1 MLNIARKTFVSLR
14 YRNFRLFLIGQS
26 ISLIGTW
33 MQSIGQAWL
42 ILKLTNSPFLL
53 GLIGAAQYMPI
64 LVLSMFAGS
73 IVDRFPKRY
82 IIILTQTVMAILAI
96 VLWILT
102 ATGIVTYWHIF
113 ILASLLGLAT
123 SLDVPA
129 RQAFMINLVG
139 RDTLMN
145 AIALNSANFNLARLI
160 GPAIAG
166 LLIAKVGISTTFLLN
181 GISFIPVIIGLFM
194 IDIDGLPG
202 ISKKKNVMEDVKEG
216 LLYIKNNRIIFNVV
230 MLMLIVSLFALNFNV
245 VVPIYS
251 KYVFHNNPEIFGVLM
266 SSLGVGSIIGAILV
280 AFRSG
285 RNPNP
290 VFLILGAV
298 ILSAFQMVMAF
309 VTGLYI
315 AMVVLFLIGF
325 GSIIFTALTN
335 TTIQLN
341 TPDELKGR
349 AMSVYSLVFMGVT
362 PIGNLFIGGIAD
374 VIGVRTSIF
383 IGGLLG
389 VAPALYYLRKFLNP
403 KNAFEKQGSRGSKF

>member
-1 MLNIARKTFVSLR
+1 MLNTLRKIFASLR
-14 YRNFRLFLIGQS
+14 YRNFRLFWIGQA

-42 ILKLTNSPFLL
+42 ILKLTDSPFLL
-53 GLIGAAQYMPI
+53 GLIGAAQYTPI
-64 LVLSMFAGS
+64 LVLSVFAGS

-82 IIILTQTVMAILAI
+82 LIILTQTVMALLAF
-96 VLWILT
+96 VLWVLT
-102 ATGIVTYWHIF
+102 AKGIVNYWHVF

-145 AIALNSANFNLARLI
+145 AIALNSTTFNIARLI

-181 GISFIPVIIGLFM
+181 GISFIPVIIGLLM

-202 ISKKKNVMEDVKEG
+202 RSGKKNVMEDIKEG
-216 LLYIKNNRIIFNVV
+216 LLYIKNNTVVFNVL
-230 MLMLIVSLFALNFNV
+230 MLMLMVSLFAINFNV
-245 VVPIYS
+245 VVPVYA
-251 KYVFHNNPEIFGVLM
+251 KYVFHNNPEIFGFLM
-266 SSLGVGSIIGAILV
+266 SSLGVGSIVGAILV
-280 AFRSG
+280 ALRSG
-285 RNPNP
+285 RSPNP

-298 ILSAFQMVMAF
+298 MLSGFQMVMAF
-309 VTGLYI
+309 VTGLST
-315 AMVVLFLIGF
+315 AMSVLFFIGF
-325 GSIIFTALTN
+325 GSIIFTALSN

-389 VAPALYYLRKFLNP
+389 IVPALYYLRKFYAKP
-403 KNAFEKQGSRGSKF
+403 R

>member
-1 MLNIARKTFVSLR
+1 MPNIVRKIFASLR
-14 YRNFRLFLIGQS
+14 YRNFRLFWIGQA

-42 ILKLTNSPFLL
+42 ILKITNSPFLL

-64 LVLSMFAGS
+64 LVLSVFAGS

-82 IIILTQTVMAILAI
+82 LIIMTQTVMALLALILW
-96 VLWILT
+96 VLT
-102 ATGIVTYWHIF
+102 AKGIVTYWHIF
-113 ILASLLGLAT
+113 ILAAFLGLAT

-139 RDTLMN
+139 RDSLMN
-145 AIALNSANFNLARLI
+145 AIALNSTTFNVARLI

-166 LLIAKVGISTTFLLN
+166 LLIAKVGIATTFLLN

-202 ISKKKNVMEDVKEG
+202 RSGKKNVLEDVKEG
-216 LLYIKNNRIIFNVV
+216 LVYIKNNSAVFNVL
-230 MLMLIVSLFALNFNV
+230 MLMLIVSLFAINFNV
-245 VVPIYS
+245 VVPVYS
-251 KYVFHNNPEIFGVLM
+251 KYVFHNNPEIFGFLM
-266 SSLGVGSIIGAILV
+266 SSLGVGSIVGAILV
-280 AFRSG
+280 AMGSSRS
-285 RNPNP
+285 PNP
-290 VFLILGAV
+290 VFLVMGGV
-298 ILSAFQMVMAF
+298 ILSVFQMVIAF
-309 VTGLYI
+309 VTGLYP
-315 AMVVLFLIGF
+315 AMIVLFLIGF
-325 GSIIFTALTN
+325 GAIIFTALSN

-362 PIGNLFIGGIAD
+362 PVGNLFIGGIAD
-374 VIGVRTSIF
+374 GIGVKTSIF

-389 VAPALYYLRKFLNP
+389 LVPSLYYLRKFL
-403 KNAFEKQGSRGSKF
+403 KLKK

>member
-1 MLNIARKTFVSLR
+1 MLNALRKIFASLR
-14 YRNFRLFLIGQS
+14 YRNFRLFWTGQA

-53 GLIGAAQYMPI
+53 GLIGAAQYTPI
-64 LVLSMFAGS
+64 LVLSVFAGS

-82 IIILTQTVMAILAI
+82 LIILTQTVMALLAFA
-96 VLWILT
+96 LWILT
-102 ATGIVTYWHIF
+102 AYGVVNYWHIF
-113 ILASLLGLAT
+113 ILAFLLGLAT

-145 AIALNSANFNLARLI
+145 AIALNSTTFNVARLI
-160 GPAIAG
+160 GPAVAG
-166 LLIAKVGISTTFLLN
+166 LLIAKVGIATTFLLN
-181 GISFIPVIIGLFM
+181 GISFLPVIIGLIL

-202 ISKKKNVMEDVKEG
+202 RSGRKNVMEDIGEG
-216 LLYIKNNRIIFNVV
+216 LVYIKNNAVVFNVL
-230 MLMLIVSLFALNFNV
+230 MLMLMVSLFAINFNV
-245 VVPIYS
+245 VVPVYA
-251 KYVFHNNPEIFGVLM
+251 KYVFHNDPEIFGFLM

-280 AFRSG
+280 ALRSG
-285 RNPNP
+285 RSPNLII
-290 VFLILGAV
+290 LILGAV
-298 ILSAFQMVMAF
+298 ILSGFQMVMAF
-309 VTGLYI
+309 VTGLYP
-315 AMVVLFLIGF
+315 AMFVLFFIGF
-325 GSIIFTALTN
+325 GSIIFTALSN

-349 AMSVYSLVFMGVT
+349 AMSVYSLVFMGIT

-389 VAPALYYLRKFLNP
+389 LVPALYYLRKFYAPPVRKSGNV
-403 KNAFEKQGSRGSKF
+403 

>member
-1 MLNIARKTFVSLR
+1 MLNTLRKIFASLR
-14 YRNFRLFLIGQS
+14 YRNFRLFWIGQA

-42 ILKLTNSPFLL
+42 ILKLTDSPFLL
-53 GLIGAAQYMPI
+53 GLIGAAQYTPI
-64 LVLSMFAGS
+64 LVLSVFAGS

-82 IIILTQTVMAILAI
+82 LIILTQTVMALLAF
-96 VLWILT
+96 VLWVLT
-102 ATGIVTYWHIF
+102 AKGIVNYWHVF

-145 AIALNSANFNLARLI
+145 AIALNSTTFNIARLI

-181 GISFIPVIIGLFM
+181 GISFIPVIIGLLM

-202 ISKKKNVMEDVKEG
+202 RSGKKNVMEDIKEG
-216 LLYIKNNRIIFNVV
+216 LLYIKNNAVVFNVL
-230 MLMLIVSLFALNFNV
+230 MLMLMVSLFAINFNV
-245 VVPIYS
+245 VVPVYA
-251 KYVFHNNPEIFGVLM
+251 KYVFHNNPEIFGFLM
-266 SSLGVGSIIGAILV
+266 SSLGVGSILGAILV
-280 AFRSG
+280 ALRSG
-285 RNPNP
+285 RSPNP

-298 ILSAFQMVMAF
+298 ILSGFQMVMAF
-309 VTGLYI
+309 VTGLYT
-315 AMVVLFLIGF
+315 AMFVLFFIGF
-325 GSIIFTALTN
+325 GSIIFTALSN

-389 VAPALYYLRKFLNP
+389 LVPALYYLRKFYAKP
-403 KNAFEKQGSRGSKF
+403 R

>member
-1 MLNIARKTFVSLR
+1 MLNTLRKIFASLR
-14 YRNFRLFLIGQS
+14 YRNFRLFWIGQA

-42 ILKLTNSPFLL
+42 ILKLTDSPFLL
-53 GLIGAAQYMPI
+53 GLIGAAQYTPI
-64 LVLSMFAGS
+64 LVLSVFAGS

-82 IIILTQTVMAILAI
+82 LIILTQTVMALLAFA
-96 VLWILT
+96 LWILT
-102 ATGIVTYWHIF
+102 AKGIVNYWHVF

-145 AIALNSANFNLARLI
+145 AIALNSTTFNVARLI

-166 LLIAKVGISTTFLLN
+166 LLIAKVGIATTFLLN
-181 GISFIPVIIGLFM
+181 GISFIPVILGLIM

-202 ISKKKNVMEDVKEG
+202 RSGRKNVMEDIKEG
-216 LLYIKNNRIIFNVV
+216 LLYIKNNAVVFNVL
-230 MLMLIVSLFALNFNV
+230 MLMLLVSLFAINFNV
-245 VVPIYS
+245 VVPVYA
-251 KYVFHNNPEIFGVLM
+251 KYVFHSNPEIFGFLM
-266 SSLGVGSIIGAILV
+266 SSLGVGSILGAILV
-280 AFRSG
+280 ALRSG
-285 RNPNP
+285 RSPNL

-298 ILSAFQMVMAF
+298 MLSGFQMVMAF
-309 VTGLYI
+309 VTGLYP
-315 AMVVLFLIGF
+315 AMFVLFLIGF
-325 GSIIFTALTN
+325 GSIIFTALSN
-335 TTIQLN
+335 TTLQLK

-349 AMSVYSLVFMGVT
+349 VMSVYSLVFMGVT

-374 VIGVRTSIF
+374 AIGVRTSIF

-389 VAPALYYLRKFLNP
+389 LVPALYYLRKFYVNLVR
-403 KNAFEKQGSRGSKF
+403 KSGDF